1 MNDRKLAITLSLT
14 LHGVALL
21 LLYAFGSTAASPPQ
35 PIVIDFTLAGREPP
49 GNSKAAP
56 GSAHPGS
63 GPLAPRPA
71 SPAPHRQPLSA
82 IAPTYAPEPAKRIV
96 PPRVLQS
103 AGPVVASDAPKSV
116 SASTAD
122 SIGRSSVGIS
132 AVSGGG
138 GQGKS
143 TGTGLGGG
151 AGTGNGMGMGGKAG
165 SGTGTGS
172 GGDQSGEQLRSKYR
186 SEHFAYIR
194 RIIQEN
200 ITYPPQARRMQW
212 GGSCKF
218 SFVVLENG
226 QVADIRILKG
236 TGHAVLD
243 ENVVETIKRVAPFP
257 RPPVSVKLVI
267 PFTYN
272 ID

>member
-1 MNDRKLAITLSLT
+1 MNDRILAIALSLT

-21 LLYAFGSTAASPPQ
+21 LLYALSNAVVSPPN
-35 PIVIDFTLAGREPP
+35 PIVIDFTLSERGSP
-49 GNSKAAP
+49 GSSKDAS
-56 GSAHPGS
+56 GSAHPSS
-63 GPLAPRPA
+63 GPPEPRPA
-71 SPAPHRQPLSA
+71 TPAPHRQPPSV
-82 IAPTYAPEPAKRIV
+82 IAPTHAPEPTKRII
-96 PPRVLQS
+96 PSRALQP
-103 AGPVVASDAPKSV
+103 AGPVVVSDAPKLV
-116 SASTAD
+116 SASAAD
-122 SIGRSSVGIS
+122 SIGRSSAGIS

-138 GQGKS
+138 GQGK
-143 TGTGLGGG
+143 TNGTGLGGG
-151 AGTGNGMGMGGKAG
+151 AGTGNGMGGRAG

-212 GGSCKF
+212 GGTCKF

-226 QVADIRILKG
+226 QVADIRILRG
-236 TGHAVLD
+236 TGHAILD